1 MSIHMATTLKPAQID
16 IAGLVST
23 ASGNLLQAK
32 PDGLYAALQA
42 APNLQN
48 QYVSSS
54 IGNDTNA
61 GTRAAPLKTI
71 WQAINN
77 LPDNTSGT
85 IWLLESDT
93 FPMKVPS
100 DPAWGATVSNFGS
113 QIGTGNR
120 TINFR
125 PYGAFTDSYAGK
137 EVNVTNFYSW
147 ILPALPR
154 PTLEFGH
161 FVFNGKP
168 VGNVFMLGSAAG
180 GYISLWGCNIA
191 WTAAARAA
199 TTAAGTPWA
208 SAGYQWLLDCAN
220 VSIMGCTLPGP
231 ILTSG
236 GATLNHVVRMLGT
249 VALWNTSVP
258 AGATPWATLGA
269 VTKLTILDSG
279 TMTDNTGATYTP
291 VQNTSATNL
300 GTRMSGI
307 ARDANNVPRNI
318 LSNTIL

>member
-1 MSIHMATTLKPAQID
+1 MATTLKPNQID

-54 IGNDTNA
+54 TGNDSWD
-61 GTRAAPLKTI
+61 GTRGTPLKTV

-85 IWLLESDT
+85 IWLLESDV
-93 FPMKVPS
+93 FPMKLPG
-100 DPAWGATVSNFGS
+100 DPAWGSTVSNYGGQF
-113 QIGTGNR
+113 GTGNR
-120 TINFR
+120 TITFR
-125 PYGAFTDSYAGK
+125 PYGAFTDSFNGK

-147 ILPALPR
+147 ALPALPR

-161 FVFNGKP
+161 FVYSGRP
-168 VGNVFMLGSAAG
+168 VGNAFMLGSSAG
-180 GYISLWGCNIA
+180 GFVSLWGCNIA

-199 TTAAGTPWA
+199 TTASGQPWA

-220 VSIMGCTLPGP
+220 VSIMGCTLPAP
-231 ILTSG
+231 ILNSG
-236 GATLNHVVRMLGT
+236 GGTLNHTVRMLGT
-249 VALWNTSVP
+249 VSLWNSSVP
-258 AGATPWATLGA
+258 AGSTPWATLGA

-279 TMTDNTGATYTP
+279 TMTDNTGYSAAALS
-291 VQNTSATNL
+291 NTSAVNL

-307 ARDANNVPRNI
+307 VRDTNGVPRNI